1 MRAMLTSC
9 RSFSARA
16 TARASHGDLWL
27 AGLARPVNAARFL
40 GALVQLRPRVPRAFT
55 AFDRT
60 HLQSRR
66 FRSHEARAVAGPQT
80 EGDLLMRRTST
91 PTTQLGF
98 DSLLAEADRKNA
110 ATVRDARYSGFP
122 ETMPEAVVYCRTL
135 IERHHGFMTDAD
147 LDSAMAC
154 RQEAHALALHLNGD
168 DPGILAGPEAAGC
181 VLDVATAAPQGSIPL
196 WGQAGDFILTIS
208 GMQVRIDL
216 DGVFGIGATAL
227 PFPGF
232 AAHVV
237 DRDAPFLSDT
247 GFRSFLGF
255 HMKLTPGLNV
265 ESYLRAAIAHQIKAD
280 LKGRLVRV
288 ARRAGD

>member
-1 MRAMLTSC
+1 MLTSY
-9 RSFSARA
+9 RSFPAMA

-40 GALVQLRPRVPRAFT
+40 ASLVQLRPRVPRART
-55 AFDRT
+55 AFDQTRR
-60 HLQSRR
+60 QSRR

-80 EGDLLMRRTST
+80 ERVPFMRRASP

-98 DSLLAEADRKNA
+98 DTLLAEADRKNA
-110 ATVRDARYSGFP
+110 AAIRDTRYPGFP
-122 ETMPEAVVYCRTL
+122 DTMPEAVAYCRTL
-135 IERHHGFMTDAD
+135 IERHHGFMTAAD
-147 LDSAMAC
+147 LDNAMAC
-154 RQEAHALALHLNGD
+154 RQEAHALALHLNGG

-181 VLDVATAAPQGSIPL
+181 VLDAATAAPEGSIPL
-196 WGQAGDFILTIS
+196 WGQAGDFVLTIS

-237 DRDAPFLSDT
+237 DRAAPFLSDT

-255 HMKLTPGLNV
+255 HMPLTPGLSV
-265 ESYLRAAIAHQIKAD
+265 ESYIRTAIAHQIKTD
-280 LKGRLVRV
+280 LKGRLVRI
-288 ARRAGD
+288 ARGSGE